1 VDFAYIYACVRYDI
15 CQIIFASFGRFL
27 RTFWELSEV
36 LASPSVVV
44 VEKSD
49 NRIVVEFSNIPR
61 QYINALRRLAISEV
75 PTLAIDDVVILENS
89 SVMHDEAVA
98 HRLGLIPLRTDPG
111 RFVMPHECDCGST
124 LGCAKC
130 RVLLVLDA
138 EATDKTKVVT
148 SGEMVS
154 EDEMVKPVSK
164 DIPVVVLAPSQKLKF
179 EAYARLG
186 IGKQHAKWQPTS
198 AAVVKDGKNESETVL
213 IIETNGALTAEEI
226 LKESTER
233 LQSKIKNFKQVI
245 GALKIPK
252 SA

>member
-1 VDFAYIYACVRYDI
+1 M
-15 CQIIFASFGRFL
+15 
-27 RTFWELSEV
+27 
-36 LASPSVVV
+36 ASPSVEV
-44 VEKSD
+44 VEKS
-49 NRIVVEFSNIPR
+49 NERIVVKFNNIPR
-61 QYINALRRLAISEV
+61 QYVNALRRLAISEV

-124 LGCAKC
+124 LGCSKC

-154 EDEMVKPVSK
+154 EDEMVRPVSK

-186 IGKQHAKWQPTS
+186 TGKQHAKWQPTS
-198 AAVVKDGKNESETVL
+198 AAVVKDGKDEDEIILVLET
-213 IIETNGALTAEEI
+213 TGALTAEEI
-226 LKESTER
+226 LKEATER
-233 LQSKIKNFKQVI
+233 LQSKIKNFKQ
-245 GALKIPK
+245 GMASLKMPK